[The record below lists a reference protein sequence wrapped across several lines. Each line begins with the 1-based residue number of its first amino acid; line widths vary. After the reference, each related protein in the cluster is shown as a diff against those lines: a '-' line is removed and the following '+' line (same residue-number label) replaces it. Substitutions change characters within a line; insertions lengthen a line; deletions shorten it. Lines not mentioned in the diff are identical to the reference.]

1 MSVSELVTT
10 SSASRVVRL
19 ALALVTLLGC
29 GEPPGPP
36 PRAEQSLG
44 PMDALAQRFGRLRRR
59 MYNRGYGRAQQMQ
72 RTFALEGEGVGIPV
86 DLENGRCTTWIA
98 LAGGGL
104 RDLRARL
111 YDGDG
116 RELAVDEA
124 RGEGA
129 LLHVCPPPLPAITSP
144 HYLEL
149 RASEG
154 SGAIVLGAFVSNI
167 GIGEGFEELF
177 DGVVSPPVP
186 FLDVEEALADVRQA
200 MRERGMDVE
209 GEPEFRRMAEG
220 QGFRRA
226 IRLESDRCY
235 VVAALGGEGME
246 DLDLFLYDASGAEVA
261 RDLGPG
267 SNARLEHCPQEVG
280 SGTLEVRAFEG
291 SGAAG
296 VIVFSG
302 PEAAPSVPELDVV
315 EQAAPLAVL
324 GGEIDALVARG
335 LVDPLYLV
343 QDGSLGPGETRT
355 HEVVLGPGCGL
366 LVGAGGPGELDLDLY
381 LVDSE
386 GRAVDVDTRVQRTA
400 RVGACPT
407 EQRAY
412 RVTVKA
418 YGRGRYALARARAPE
433 ANDLAELRAATAR
446 AVDVESPSRRR
457 MSLEEGERARLDVMG
472 CIEAVVGGDDG
483 VEDVDLQLV
492 GPDGELLASDTGPA
506 PWASIRHC
514 PEEGVPVS
522 AALEVVVY
530 RGRGEVLVEWH
541 EAL

>member
-1 MSVSELVTT
+1 M
-10 SSASRVVRL
+10 RV
-19 ALALVTLLGC
+19 ALALVLLFGC
-29 GEPPGPP
+29 GDPQPTSP
-36 PRAEQSLG
+36 PRVEQSLG
-44 PMDALAQRFGRLRRR
+44 PMDALARRFGRLRRR

-72 RTFALEGEGVGIPV
+72 RTFALELEGVGIPV

-104 RDLRARL
+104 RDLRGRL

-129 LLHVCPPPLPAITSP
+129 LLHVCPPPASAITSP

-154 SGAIVLGAFVSNI
+154 SGAIVLGAFVSNL
-167 GIGEGFEELF
+167 GAGDGFEELF

-186 FLDVEEALADVRQA
+186 FLDVEEALAEVRQA

-209 GEPEFRRMAEG
+209 GDAEFRRMAEG

-226 IRLESDRCY
+226 IDLETDRCY
-235 VVAALGGEGME
+235 VVAALGGEGI
-246 DLDLFLYDASGAEVA
+246 DDVDLFLYDASGAEVA

-267 SNARLEHCPQEVG
+267 SRSRLEHCPQEAG
-280 SGTLEVRAFEG
+280 RGTVEVRAFEG

-302 PEAAPSVPELDVV
+302 AEAARSVPELDVV
-315 EQAAPLAVL
+315 EETAPLAVL

-343 QDGSLGPGETRT
+343 QDGSLGAGETRT

-407 EQRAY
+407 EQRSY

-418 YGRGRYALARARAPE
+418 YGRGRYALARARAPL
-433 ANDLAELRAATAR
+433 AHDLAELRVATAR
-446 AVDVESPSRRR
+446 AVDAASPIQRRLT
-457 MSLEEGERARLDVMG
+457 LEEGERAR
-472 CIEAVVGGDDG
+472 IEVPACVVAVAGGEEG

-506 PWASIRHC
+506 SWASIRHC
-514 PEEGVPVS
+514 PEDGEVS
-522 AALEVVVY
+522 VALEVVVY
-530 RGRGEVLVEWH
+530 RGHGEVLVEWH
-541 EAL
+541 EAS